1 MQSIKL
7 LIGLGNPGANYADTR
22 HNAGMWFM
30 HALAEQENFTFQT
43 EKSFQGEVGQ
53 FSIGDTSYKVFLPLT
68 YMNKSGIATRLIS
81 QFYKILPHEILVA
94 HDDLDLPIGTIKLK
108 TAGGHGGHNG
118 LQDIITHLGSNAFHR
133 LRIGI
138 GHPGA
143 SSLVHNYVLG
153 KPSPSDKQQIQT
165 AIDRGLALLPL
176 ALSGDLTGAMNQL
189 NR

>member
-1 MQSIKL
+1 MQ
-7 LIGLGNPGANYADTR
+7 
-22 HNAGMWFM
+22 
-30 HALAEQENFTFQT
+30 ALAKQENFAFHP
-43 EKSFQGEVGQ
+43 EKSFQGELGQ
-53 FSIGDTSYKVFLPLT
+53 FTLKEIPYMVFIPLT
-68 YMNKSGIATRLIS
+68 YMNKSGIATRLIA

-94 HDDLDLPIGTIKLK
+94 HDDLDLPIGTIRLK

-118 LQDIITHLGSNAFHR
+118 LKDIIAHLGSNAFHR

-138 GHPGA
+138 GHPGH

-153 KPSPSDKQQIQT
+153 KPSLSDKQQMQT
-165 AIDRGLALLPL
+165 AIDRGLTLLPL

>member
-1 MQSIKL
+1 
-7 LIGLGNPGANYADTR
+7 
-22 HNAGMWFM
+22 M
-30 HALAEQENFTFQT
+30 HALANQENFSFRP
-43 EKSFQGEVGQ
+43 EKPFQGELGQ
-53 FSIGDTSYKVFLPLT
+53 FTLKEIPYKVFIPLT
-68 YMNKSGIATRLIS
+68 YMNKSGVATRLIA

-94 HDDLDLPIGTIKLK
+94 HDELDLPIGTIRLK

-138 GHPGA
+138 GHPGH

-153 KPSPSDKQQIQT
+153 KPPLSDKQQIQT